1 MVELPTWV
9 HQPVDSVKARLP
21 SREDVERRLL
31 ATRNGRLAL
40 VGGIYLALGAV
51 YVGGNVPYPALG
63 EEGVVAYYALSSTQ
77 KGALAYF
84 LLAGIP
90 MYFAGEKA
98 IKMVYQPDENLLRVL
113 DPEGEVEETWVLGDE
128 KLARLTVEG
137 GPLASRRTTE
147 GRVWYCMEYDA
158 DENVAQATWE
168 GTVDSGQVWTTKK
181 NLFEC
186 LTETQDR
193 ARKADEYERNEPER
207 IRKSTEKELADI
219 VDKMGEL
226 DPMVQGDGYEEEL
239 AETLDMGGISPEAV
253 DATRRQEEETA
264 KGKDKE
270 EVLEDAGRSN
280 GSEEPIQKAKDR
292 FGGSEDE

>member
-21 SREDVERRLL
+21 SREEVERRLL

-128 KLARLTVEG
+128 QLARMDVEG
-137 GPLASRRTTE
+137 GTLATRRTTE
-147 GRVWYCMEYDA
+147 GKVWYCVDYDPE
-158 DENVAQATWE
+158 ENVAKATWE
-168 GTVDSGQVWTTKK
+168 GTVDAGVVWTTKQSVNK
-181 NLFEC
+181 C
-186 LTETQDR
+186 ITETQDR
-193 ARKADEYERNEPER
+193 ARDADKYERNQPEI
-207 IRKSTEKELADI
+207 IRKSVRYEMREWIDEMDDVDPI
-219 VDKMGEL
+219 VS
-226 DPMVQGDGYEEEL
+226 GDGYAKARADVLGEEFED
-239 AETLDMGGISPEAV
+239 EGGERDEEI
-253 DATRRQEEETA
+253 RRQRDEKERTNGDA
-264 KGKDKE
+264 E
-270 EVLEDAGRSN
+270 EVVGEVADAM
-280 GSEEPIQKAKDR
+280 PD
-292 FGGSEDE
+292 GGSDE